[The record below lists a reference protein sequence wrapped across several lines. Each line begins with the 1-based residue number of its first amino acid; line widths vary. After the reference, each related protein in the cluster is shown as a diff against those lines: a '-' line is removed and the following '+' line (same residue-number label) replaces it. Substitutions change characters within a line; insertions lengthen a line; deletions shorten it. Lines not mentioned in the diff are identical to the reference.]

1 MARQGNKTMH
11 RYPFVRTEDARA
23 AHQSKT
29 ARRAARSS
37 RKPENPGAIRF
48 RGKSCHLCDNGN
60 NGPGYDLWHVLFECP
75 ATRDQPDIAAV
86 CKSCADFLPL
96 LCNKIHIAVD
106 QNSISMSNT
115 QNAGVSHEDIV
126 AAVDRVRDATERYD
140 WDCVPGRWLMY
151 TLLLA
156 LPFSERVVRPDVRS
170 PIWLCKPKRR
180 VKGIQRERDLLDMPD
195 AVPNLPDAEY
205 ALPELV
211 GQMFDRTILAGDA
224 LRPIADAWCRF
235 ALDGLYRVGRVVRPL
250 RDAAERSRA
259 AARVTAA
266 LDGDS
271 EDRLTTSFVSS
282 TDSDAGSGS
291 SDSDSEP

>member
-1 MARQGNKTMH
+1 MCRQGDSPPF
-11 RYPFVRTEDARA
+11 RREYYPREG
-23 AHQSKT
+23 Q
-29 ARRAARSS
+29 
-37 RKPENPGAIRF
+37 
-48 RGKSCHLCDNGN
+48 
-60 NGPGYDLWHVLFECP
+60 
-75 ATRDQPDIAAV
+75 Q
-86 CKSCADFLPL
+86 LP
-96 LCNKIHIAVD
+96 
-106 QNSISMSNT
+106 
-115 QNAGVSHEDIV
+115 
-126 AAVDRVRDATERYD
+126 
-140 WDCVPGRWLMY
+140 P
-151 TLLLA
+151 
-156 LPFSERVVRPDVRS
+156 LPR
-170 PIWLCKPKRR
+170 IL
-180 VKGIQRERDLLDMPD
+180 GI
-195 AVPNLPDAEY
+195 AEY

-259 AARVTAA
+259 AARVAAA